1 MKADKSF
8 PSRPGG
14 RIIADALLA
23 QGVTIGFTV
32 PGESF
37 LDTLD
42 GLYAVQ
48 DQFRLIT
55 CRFEAGAGH
64 MAEAVGKLT
73 GRPAAAFVTRGPG
86 ASHAAIAVHV
96 AAQDSTPLLLFI
108 GQIPHGETDRDSFQE
123 IDYRRMFGG
132 IAKWVTQIDDAARI
146 PELIAHAV
154 DVATSGRPGP
164 VVIALSEEMQAE
176 TASVPDLP
184 PARRSLAFPDPAAID
199 ELIDRLGKAARPLV
213 IMGGSGWR
221 KSSLE
226 DLQQWL
232 RRAGLPVTAGFRRQG
247 LYPGAWE
254 NYAGD
259 LGVGSDP
266 ALVAAAQE
274 CDLVLAIGTRLG
286 EAVSQ
291 GYTLFD
297 LAGATPIIQIHP
309 ESAELGRVHRL
320 ALGVTADLNA
330 FADTL
335 TKCEPPLASWQD
347 WTQHLR
353 RLRDAARAI
362 PDYPS
367 PLNLAQALQ
376 QLEHT
381 LPADAIFTTDA
392 GNFAT
397 WPTRFMNLK
406 PGQDFLGPVNG
417 AMGYAVPAAI
427 GASLHQPHRQ
437 VVAFVGD
444 GGFLM
449 TGSELATALQ
459 YDAKPII
466 LLFNNGMY
474 GTIRMY
480 QERRFPGR
488 PSGTALRNPDF
499 VTLAQAYGAFA
510 ARVSRTEEFAPALK
524 AALNSGKAAVIELV
538 TDPRQITSRLRLEQK
553 PT

>member
-1 MKADKSF
+1 MTADKALAA
-8 PSRPGG
+8 RPGG
-14 RIIADALLA
+14 RIIADMLLA
-23 QGVTIGFTV
+23 QGITLGFTV

-42 GLYAVQ
+42 GLYAVR
-48 DQFRLIT
+48 DRFRLIT

-73 GRPAAAFVTRGPG
+73 GKPAAAFVTRGPG

-108 GQIPHGETDRDSFQE
+108 GQIPRAETDRESFQE

-132 IAKWVTQIDDAARI
+132 IAKFVTQIDDAARI

-176 TASVPDLP
+176 SASVPDLP
-184 PARRSLAFPDPAAID
+184 PSRHGLAFPDPAAMD
-199 ELIDRLGKAARPLV
+199 ELIDRLTKARQPLV
-213 IMGGSGWR
+213 ILGGSGWR
-221 KSSLE
+221 QPTLAV
-226 DLQQWL
+226 LRNWL
-232 RRAGLPVTAGFRRQG
+232 RRAGLPVTVGFRRQG
-247 LYPGAWE
+247 LYPGTWK

-259 LGVGSDP
+259 LGVGADP
-266 ALVAAAQE
+266 ALIAAAKE
-274 CDLVLAIGTRLG
+274 ADLVLAIGTRLG

-297 LAGATPIIQIHP
+297 PAGATPIIQVHP
-309 ESAELGRVHRL
+309 EAAELGRVHRL
-320 ALGVTADLNA
+320 ALGITADPNG
-330 FADTL
+330 FAETL
-335 TKCEPPLASWQD
+335 GRVAPPSPSWQG
-347 WTQHLR
+347 WTQ
-353 RLRDAARAI
+353 RLRGLREAARVV
-362 PDYPS
+362 PDYCF
-367 PLNLAQALQ
+367 PLNLAAVLRH
-376 QLEHT
+376 LEDA
-381 LPADAIFTTDA
+381 LPANAIFTTDA

-406 PGQDFLGPVNG
+406 EGQDFLGPVNG

-427 GASLHQPHRQ
+427 GASLQAPHRQ

-459 YDAKPII
+459 YGATPII

-488 PSGTALRNPDF
+488 PSGTSLHNPDF
-499 VTLAQAYGAFA
+499 TALARAYGTFA
-510 ARVSRTEEFAPALK
+510 ARVSRTDEFLPALK
-524 AALNSGKAAVIELV
+524 AALDSGKASIIELI
-538 TDPRQITSRLRLEQK
+538 TDPRQITSRMRLEEQ